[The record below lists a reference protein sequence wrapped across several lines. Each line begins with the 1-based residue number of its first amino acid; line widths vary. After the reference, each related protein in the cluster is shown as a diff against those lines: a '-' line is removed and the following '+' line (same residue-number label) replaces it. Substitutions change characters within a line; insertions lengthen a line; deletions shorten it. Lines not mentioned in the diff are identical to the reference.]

1 MRAIRKFF
9 ALVIAAGLF
18 VFLTY
23 VFAIFL
29 NPQGQAGLVAAIIL
43 VTLSAI
49 GSLIVY
55 GWIVRGMRT
64 GNLNPGIDDGKGVGL
79 GLLGSSADQRRRDDG
94 NIGDD
99 PSGII

>member
-1 MRAIRKFF
+1 MRTIRKLF

-29 NPQGQAGLVAAIIL
+29 NPQGQAGLVAALVL

-49 GSLIVY
+49 GSLFVY

-64 GNLNPGIDDGKGVGL
+64 GNLNRGIDDGQGVGL
-79 GLLGSSADQRRRDDG
+79 GLLGSSAEQRRRGDDV
-94 NIGDD
+94 GDD